1 MPSKRS
7 AKRPRRRTPMGWK
20 PDRSLIP
27 LLLRWFLLL
36 AWLLLIV
43 TSRDELQNKAI
54 QVVTILMEMLTLSAC
69 KAWPC

>member
-1 MPSKRS
+1 MPTKRS
-7 AKRPRRRTPMGWK
+7 AKRPRRRTLKGWK
-20 PDRSLIP
+20 PDSSLIP
-27 LLLRWFLLL
+27 LMLRWLLLL

-43 TSRDELQNKAI
+43 TSRDELQDKAI